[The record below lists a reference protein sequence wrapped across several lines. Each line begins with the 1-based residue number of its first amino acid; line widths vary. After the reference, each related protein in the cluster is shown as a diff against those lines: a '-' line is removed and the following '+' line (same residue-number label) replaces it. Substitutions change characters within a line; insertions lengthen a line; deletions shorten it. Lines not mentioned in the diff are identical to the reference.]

1 MIRLAET
8 FGIPVNGLKHEYRV
22 PRKVVSIAV
31 TISSYELVPK
41 IPSTSGISLPP
52 LNHNSQYPT
61 SASGKI
67 HNNNN
72 NSSQPNPNKNIDP
85 SNKSNSK
92 SNTPQNA
99 PNMPTPQSLGGQQ
112 TNTSESDTHSDDSG
126 NDEEHMIQNRPRR
139 HHCCQCCDCLECY
152 GCCDCCEENCQGC
165 CDCLETFFCCN
176 CCDSECRS
184 CCCGFFECCA
194 DICRCF
200 DQIGR
205 CIKIF
210 G

>member
-1 MIRLAET
+1 MEEKEKDLFFSLCQFQNNDEPPSENN
-8 FGIPVNGLKHEYRV
+8 FIPLEV
-22 PRKVVSIAV
+22 
-31 TISSYELVPK
+31 
-41 IPSTSGISLPP
+41 SLPPGVSP

-92 SNTPQNA
+92 SNTPLNA

-205 CIKIF
+205 CIQIF